1 MDFVAKFHAATFDQG
16 KSLDLSQ
23 YLESG
28 TNDDSSYESVDIH
41 SSRKL
46 ITWGKLKP
54 RKLTDVVPTVKELN
68 IETAAISQTY
78 FVSATT
84 ASGSETYQVKEFY
97 RVRYSGGRIYLLY
110 FKRTM
115 EAIFDPSLI
124 SINKSEV
131 KIGISSA
138 EDLDIT
144 SSDSNKNSLLFAMAL
159 CGITI
164 SKKNELNNV
173 FSFETGNND
182 YIREYY
188 DQHNIRILNLDDD
201 GNISFVVYGYMNCG
215 DYEVPS
221 WYPPL

>member
-1 MDFVAKFHAATFDQG
+1 MDTSTEYGFCMTLITNYSKKIHFYTRIKYYDNDFFLSKKLDFVAKFHAATFDQG

-54 RKLTDVVPTVKELN
+54 KKLTDVVPTVKELN

-144 SSDSNKNSLLFAMAL
+144 LSL
-159 CGITI
+159 IHI
-164 SKKNELNNV
+164 
-173 FSFETGNND
+173 
-182 YIREYY
+182 
-188 DQHNIRILNLDDD
+188 
-201 GNISFVVYGYMNCG
+201 
-215 DYEVPS
+215 
-221 WYPPL
+221 